1 MTTFKFLP
9 LISVIIPIFNGA
21 DFLPKAIESE
31 LNQTYKNFEIIIFDH
46 GASGNTRFII
56 RKYEGVKYFYPE
68 STSLALERNIGIQKF
83 KRAHFVFWIQI
94 IGWRKMCYSKIFYSK
109 K

>member
-46 GASGNTRFII
+46 GASGNTRFMI
-56 RKYEGVKYFYPE
+56 RKYEGVKYF
-68 STSLALERNIGIQKF
+68 IQKV
-83 KRAHFVFWIQI
+83 RALLWNAIP
-94 IGWRKMCYSKIFYSK
+94 GSKNLKEHTSFFGSK
-109 K
+109 